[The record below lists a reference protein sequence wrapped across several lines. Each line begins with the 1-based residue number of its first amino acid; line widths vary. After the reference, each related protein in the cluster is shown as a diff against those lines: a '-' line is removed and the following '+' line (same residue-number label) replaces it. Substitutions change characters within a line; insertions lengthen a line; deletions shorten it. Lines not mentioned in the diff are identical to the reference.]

1 MSKRG
6 RRAAPSQEL
15 HFGGEVGSMD
25 EVRKRQSIGRA
36 AFENAMELAKRKK
49 AQDIAMNSFTNQMQ
63 KRREETARIDNM
75 FNKSRMATM
84 PAEWTKTGK
93 LYSSYEE
100 AMKMARRQRKQPTI
114 PQLGRRKRRTL
125 RKLLG

>member
-25 EVRKRQSIGRA
+25 EVRKRQSMGRA

-63 KRREETARIDNM
+63 NRREE
-75 FNKSRMATM
+75 FNRTRMARM
-84 PAEWTKTGK
+84 PAEGK

-100 AMKMARRQRKQPTI
+100 AMKMARGQRKQPTI
-114 PQLGRRKRRTL
+114 PRLGRRKRRTL

>member
-15 HFGGEVGSMD
+15 HFGGEVSSMD
-25 EVRKRQSIGRA
+25 EIRKRQSIGGRA
-36 AFENAMELAKRKK
+36 AFENARNLAQRKK
-49 AQDIAMNSFTNQMQ
+49 AQESAMNTFTNQMQ
-63 KRREETARIDNM
+63 KRAEE
-75 FNKSRMATM
+75 FNKTRMATM
-84 PAEWTKTGK
+84 PAEGK

-114 PQLGRRKRRTL
+114 PRLGKRKRRTV